1 MIQKHARGWLSAAT
15 LVEDAPALPDALEPQ
30 QLADQDS
37 QFLEVG
43 GLCVHLK
50 RRGHG
55 SPALVLLHGFG
66 AGVFSWR
73 EVLAPLSRR
82 HAVVAFGR
90 PGFGL
95 TERPLPGEWRGPNPY
110 SPDAQAQLTVELL
123 DRLGI
128 REAVLVGHSAGGT
141 IAALVALRYPQRVR
155 GLVLESTPIYG
166 DAGPPRWLRQ
176 LLRRIRLRRV
186 GPWLLRTF
194 KAWGVAAL
202 QRAWHD
208 PSRLTPEII
217 AGYTRP
223 LRVKNWDRALWEF
236 TLASR
241 PLALETRLREIRVP
255 TLVITGDDDQLV
267 DPAESVRLAAD
278 LPHARLVIVPEC
290 GHIPHEERPAAFLAA
305 VADFMQRLA
314 VPQERSAA

>member
-1 MIQKHARGWLSAAT
+1 MILKHARGWLTAAT
-15 LVEDAPALPDALEPQ
+15 NTERASALPDALEPE
-30 QLADQDS
+30 QLADPDS

-43 GLCVHLK
+43 GLRVHLK
-50 RRGHG
+50 RRGYG

-82 HAVVAFGR
+82 QAVVAFGR

-110 SPDAQAQLTVELL
+110 SADAQAQLTIDLL

-128 REAVLVGHSAGGT
+128 REAVLIGHSAGGT
-141 IAALVALRYPQRVR
+141 IAALVALRYPERVR

-166 DAGPPRWLRQ
+166 DVGPPSWLRRV
-176 LLRRIRLRRV
+176 LRRVRLRRL

-202 QRAWHD
+202 ERAWHD

-217 AGYTRP
+217 DGYTRP
-223 LRVKNWDRALWEF
+223 LRVKDWDRALWEF

-241 PLALETRLREIRVP
+241 PLSLATRLSEIRVP

-267 DPAESVRLAAD
+267 DPAESRRLAAD
-278 LPHARLVIVPEC
+278 LPHARLVVVPEC
-290 GHIPHEERPAAFLAA
+290 GHIPHEERPAAFVAA
-305 VADFMQRLA
+305 VADFVQRLS
-314 VPQERSAA
+314 VQQERSAA